1 MLTGPQRK
9 FCELYAVDKNGTAA
23 YRVAYPKSSEAAAR
37 SSAATLLAKP
47 NIQAEIDEIRRKGA
61 ELAGSAALT
70 LAEVHSFVARAVRAR
85 VAKLEADSDLWVS
98 IKRGKDGTEYRLP
111 DKLAAIARW
120 CDLQGEGSEAGAN
133 DALSAMIGRLRK

>member
-9 FCELYAVDKNGTAA
+9 FCEAFAVQQNATDA
-23 YRVAYPKSSEAAAR
+23 YLS
-37 SSAATLLAKP
+37 AKP
-47 NIQAEIDEIRRKGA
+47 NAKRRVAEVMGSRWLSKVEIQAEIDKIRDQA
-61 ELAGSAALT
+61 ASAAGGAVLT